1 MKWEKALNKEKN
13 MKKIISLILALSF
26 VFALAACGKGEQ
38 SENLTKRTVSQT
50 ENSDGETQ
58 NTQPVNTDG
67 KKILVIYFS
76 SANTADVDAVSSATP
91 SFNGQ
96 GSTEY
101 LANYIHSK
109 TGGDIAKITPVK
121 DYPLSYSDCADAA
134 KAERDNDERPEFQKL
149 SVNPEDYDV
158 VFIGY
163 PMWWYTLPML
173 LYTFFD
179 MYDFG
184 GKTII
189 PFNTH
194 EGSGD
199 GGTYDEIREFEPD
212 ATVLEGLAV
221 RGGNADR
228 AAGDVDEW
236 LEGLNY

>member
-1 MKWEKALNKEKN
+1 
-13 MKKIISLILALSF
+13 MKKIIALLLAGVLLLSLAS
-26 VFALAACGKGEQ
+26 CGAGNTAEPTT
-38 SENLTKRTVSQT
+38 NNTTSQT
-50 ENSDGETQ
+50 ENSNGEAK

-76 SANTADVDAVSSATP
+76 SANTADFDAVSSATP

-101 LANYIHSK
+101 LATYIHSK
-109 TGGDIAKITPVK
+109 VGGDMEKIMPVK
-121 DYPLSYSDCADAA
+121 DYPMSYSDCADYA
-134 KAERDNDERPEFQKL
+134 KAERDRDDRPEFQKL

-158 VFIGY
+158 IFIGY
-163 PMWWYTLPML
+163 PMWWYTLPMI
-173 LYTFFD
+173 LYTLFD
-179 MYDFG
+179 MYDFS
-184 GKTII
+184 GKIII

-199 GGTYDEIREFEPD
+199 GGTYDEIREFEPG

-228 AAGDVDEW
+228 SENDVDKW
-236 LEGLNY
+236 LAGLDY